1 VKAVELSAIAAFLDE
16 LLESASFQ
24 DASANGIQVES
35 RADIKKIAL
44 AVDACC
50 AAIEGAAAQ
59 GCNLLIVHH
68 GLFWGAQQL
77 VLDPHY
83 SRIRALIE
91 ADMALYAAHLPLD
104 AHPQLGHNAQIARA
118 LGLSRTEPFAIWHG
132 KAIGVQGSLPKAHNR
147 DDLAPVLREKIGA
160 SQAYF
165 TFGSDTIQTVGI
177 VAGSAT
183 EPDLFREIR
192 KQGLDL
198 FITGEPRHGAF
209 YMARE
214 LGLNVFYGGHYQT
227 ETFGMRALAAHLQE
241 ALKISTVFIDTP
253 CMP

>member
-1 VKAVELSAIAAFLDE
+1 VKLSAIAAFLDE
-16 LLESASFQ
+16 LLECAAFHDS
-24 DASANGIQVES
+24 SANGIQVETRS
-35 RADIKKIAL
+35 DIKKIAL
-44 AVDACC
+44 AVDACA

-77 VLDPHY
+77 MLDPHY
-83 SRIRALIE
+83 SRIRALIT

-104 AHPQLGHNAQIARA
+104 AHPMLGHNAQIARA
-118 LGLSRTEPFAIWHG
+118 LDLCSTESFAVWHG
-132 KAIGVQGSLPKAHNR
+132 RAIGVRGSLPRPVHR
-147 DDLAPVLREKIGA
+147 DELAPILRGKIGA
-160 SQAYF
+160 SQAF
-165 TFGSDTIQTVGI
+165 FPFGQETIHTVGI

-183 EPDLFREIR
+183 EPDLYREIR
-192 KQGLDL
+192 NQGLDL

-227 ETFGMRALAAHLQE
+227 ETFGMKALAAYLQE
-241 ALKISTVFIDTP
+241 KLNVPTVFIDTP